1 MAHLSGV
8 GLELDYGALP
18 WLPGARRYAEAW
30 VFPGGSERNEEYY
43 APWVR
48 YAPPLRLADWE
59 ERLLND
65 PQTSG
70 GLLIAVAPEAMPALV
85 EKLRAG
91 GDGAFVIGAV
101 VPGAGEIQV
110 R

>member
-1 MAHLSGV
+1 
-8 GLELDYGALP
+8 
-18 WLPGARRYAEAW
+18 
-30 VFPGGSERNEEYY
+30 
-43 APWVR
+43 VR

-70 GLLIAVAPEAMPALV
+70 GLLIAVASESMPALV